1 MLRICYFAVLSA
13 MVVCIFLTIEP
24 RAYAYIDPGSGLLL
38 VQGIGTVFT
47 GVLFALRR
55 RIKSLLSKKAT
66 EQ

>member
-1 MLRICYFAVLSA
+1 
-13 MVVCIFLTIEP
+13 MVVCIFLAIEP

-55 RIKSLLSKKAT
+55 RIKSLLSKKAA